1 MQKLIISLG
10 ADESSTTEYDDDD
23 SDSQCGTNNNDRTN
37 NYTDGFSAFDN
48 ASPASIAMDSPSMRP
63 SSPIDGES
71 SSSAIRDSAADEN
84 SSQTPDSFQT
94 KLDEYLKQVRAKT
107 EAASEIASTTKE
119 KTKKKTIIV
128 IPKSKTPLA
137 VCHLPIS
144 AQLEYRRLI
153 DRMKIL
159 ERQKQ
164 QKASQLKPVS
174 QNVPSVEGATTSGAY
189 TNLRVTLK
197 NTNRFIQSDENK
209 PTAPND
215 SQPSVSAATTSPAPS
230 GGIKRKP
237 SLKKKV
243 LLKNTLNAVVVAPDP
258 SNDQTSAT
266 KETSSTNGQPI
277 AKSAGNPIAGS
288 KQIETFRQSEAK
300 VNAYR

>member
-23 SDSQCGTNNNDRTN
+23 TDSQCGTNDNDRTN
-37 NYTDGFSAFDN
+37 AYIDGFSAFDN

-107 EAASEIASTTKE
+107 DAASEIASMTKE

-209 PTAPND
+209 PTTPNE
-215 SQPSVSAATTSPAPS
+215 SQPSVSAATTSSAPS
-230 GGIKRKP
+230 SVVKRKP

-243 LLKNTLNAVVVAPDP
+243 LLKNTLNAVAVAPDA
-258 SNDQTSAT
+258 SNDQSSVSN
-266 KETSSTNGQPI
+266 ETSSTNGAASPV
-277 AKSAGNPIAGS
+277 AGS